1 MTMRSVL
8 LCLLVCLPLEARAEE
23 LDELEALQITVRK
36 AIERIE
42 PCIVRITTVGGIRRV
57 DVPTEFKPD
66 DSAPE
71 RPREDDDDAR
81 EEDEEDED
89 DGDNE
94 GRGRTPELLVAV
106 LTSGPLQAVGQ
117 GPDPLRLLRI
127 PRRLDLGEG
136 CFVDQAG
143 RQVTPE
149 HVELPS
155 LAGGEDDRQLLLVNE
170 LRGEEIRAHEKH
182 GNLRARQG
190 SLDLV
195 LG

>member
-94 GRGRTPELLVAV
+94 GRGRTPRPMRA
-106 LTSGPLQAVGQ
+106 A
-117 GPDPLRLLRI
+117 I
-127 PRRLDLGEG
+127 PRSVMSFKAIFDASR
-136 CFVDQAG
+136 
-143 RQVTPE
+143 RQVVRSTSS
-149 HVELPS
+149 PS
-155 LAGGEDDRQLLLVNE
+155 ATTSR
-170 LRGEEIRAHEKH
+170 ISA
-182 GNLRARQG
+182 
-190 SLDLV
+190 
-195 LG
+195 